1 MQPILKKLSYLFPFL
16 VFPVLLFSA
25 CSLFPTPPHIVP
37 CEAMRPYVQYQGI
50 YYYSTAANLNSSD
63 LGNVVTTV
71 GDGATHA
78 TSCLLDAG
86 TPLYSIKG
94 YPTTSR
100 LASSSNG
107 QITLFEAPASTPSPT
122 APTLVSV
129 FPLSS
134 SPGTEIKETLLGGN
148 ARYGDARRFSNT
160 SHK

>member
-1 MQPILKKLSYLFPFL
+1 MRSILKKLCYMFSFL

-50 YYYSTAANLNSSD
+50 YYYSTTANLKNSD
-63 LGNVVTTV
+63 LGNVVTAV

-107 QITLFEAPASTPSPT
+107 QITLFEALTSTPSPT
-122 APTLVSV
+122 APSLVSS
-129 FPLSS
+129 FPLPLP
-134 SPGTEIKETLLGGN
+134 PGTEIKETLLGGN
-148 ARYGDARRFSNT
+148 ARYGDA
-160 SHK
+160 